1 MTGSSTSCSSPLCER
16 RAFTAAD
23 VVALYL
29 HRGAFEPQLADEDS
43 EQDERLAG
51 VVMRPPDSRRG
62 RSSLSGSGTS
72 VSNWVI
78 SSLRPHCG
86 RRSLLRLS
94 PSRLRRRATGRL
106 WLGDLGRL
114 GALREKPLPSSPM
127 GRCAVQRGRR
137 SFPLRLRG
145 TGLAESNG
153 DPVESCCAVN
163 GWTYR
168 PRLLPSCAPKNSLLS
183 FPVRNVPTTVCPG
196 KSG

>member
-137 SFPLRLRG
+137 SFLANGAKNQEAACASSTPPGSQIVVPVPCVSSVSG
-145 TGLAESNG
+145 TVTRRAN
-153 DPVESCCAVN
+153 PA
-163 GWTYR
+163 R
-168 PRLLPSCAPKNSLLS
+168 
-183 FPVRNVPTTVCPG
+183 
-196 KSG
+196 